1 MEKNNWNFW
10 IDKGGTFTDVIALS
24 PNNDLF
30 LEKVLSQSQNKND
43 DPVSTGIKK
52 ILTNNSADLKNIGN
66 ITVGTTKATNTL
78 LERTG
83 EKILQKNE
91 MELVS
96 SLRRSYAASRN
107 LENGTILSLSDLILV
122 RPGIGIKQGQEERII
137 GKTLKR
143 CISFAELVKTKDL
156 ID

>member
-10 IDKGGTFTDVIALS
+10 IDKGGTFTDVIARS
-24 PNNDLF
+24 PNNNLF

-52 ILTNNSADLKNIGN
+52 ILTDNSADLKNIGN

-83 EKILQKNE
+83 EKTLLIVPKGFRDCQKN
-91 MELVS
+91 L
-96 SLRRSYAASRN
+96 
-107 LENGTILSLSDLILV
+107 
-122 RPGIGIKQGQEERII
+122 
-137 GKTLKR
+137 
-143 CISFAELVKTKDL
+143 
-156 ID
+156 